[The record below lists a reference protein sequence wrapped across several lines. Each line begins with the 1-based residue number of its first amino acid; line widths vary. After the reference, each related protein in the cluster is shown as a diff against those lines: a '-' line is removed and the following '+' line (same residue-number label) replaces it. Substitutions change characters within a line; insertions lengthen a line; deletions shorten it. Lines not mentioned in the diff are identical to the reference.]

1 MTGENRGRS
10 GDSCEPRAVLH
21 RWSEACHFTDAVF
34 RGTAW
39 SDGALRLRSVEAHE
53 TYVDHHGH
61 ASLEWEYATC
71 STGWRDLP
79 FFAEELIPSWTALTP
94 SGTRLM
100 VRLRVRDA
108 TGDTSPWYVMAHW
121 ASDDDVV
128 HRTTVPGQTG
138 PFGTA
143 DVDVFVA
150 APGRPAAAYE
160 LEIRLAR
167 TPGVPHGPA
176 VRALHL
182 AASSTPPGHRP
193 AVSGPGGAWG
203 TVLDVPRRSQE
214 VHTGH
219 SPQWDGGG
227 EAWSAPAC
235 TAMLV
240 EYFGHGPDV
249 GEMTWI
255 DPADTAPQV
264 DFTARAVYD
273 YAYKGCGNWAFNA
286 AYPARYGL
294 DGMVTRLR
302 SLSELERFIRA
313 GIPIA
318 TAQSFRIGELAGA
331 GYSPAG
337 SIKIVC
343 GFTPDGDVVV
353 NDPLSATDE
362 EVRRTYPRGEF
373 ERVWLAASGGG
384 GVVYLLRPAGLPLPP
399 HVPGLD
405 PNW

>member
-1 MTGENRGRS
+1 MTGENRGRTN
-10 GDSCEPRAVLH
+10 DPFEPQAVLH
-21 RWSEACHFTDAVF
+21 RWSEACHFSGATF
-34 RGTAW
+34 TGTAW
-39 SDGALRLRSVEAHE
+39 SDGALRLEHPEGQEAF
-53 TYVDHHGH
+53 VDQHGH
-61 ASLEWEYATC
+61 ATREWEYATC
-71 STGWRDLP
+71 STGWRELP
-79 FFAEELIPSWTALTP
+79 FPAEELIPSWTALTP
-94 SGTRLM
+94 AGTRLR

-108 TGDTSPWYVMAHW
+108 QGDTSVWYVMAHW
-121 ASDDDVV
+121 TSDDDVV
-128 HRTTVPGQTG
+128 HRTTVPGQVD
-138 PFGTA
+138 PFGSA

-150 APGRPAAAYE
+150 SPGRPVHAYE

-167 TPGVPHGPA
+167 TRGTSEGP
-176 VRALHL
+176 VVQTLCL
-182 AASSTPPGHRP
+182 AASSLPPDHRQ
-193 AVSGPGGAWG
+193 AVSAPAGARG
-203 TVLDVPRRSQE
+203 KVLDVPRRSQE

-240 EYFGHGPDV
+240 EYFGHGPSDD
-249 GEMTWI
+249 ETAWI

-294 DGMVTRLR
+294 RGLVTRLR
-302 SLSELERFIRA
+302 SLSELERFICA

-343 GFTPDGDVVV
+343 GFTDDGDVVA

-362 EVRRTYPRGEF
+362 DVRRVYARGEF
-373 ERVWLAASGGG
+373 ERVWLSASGGG
-384 GVVYLLRPAGLPLPP
+384 GVVYLLYPSDLALPA

>member
-1 MTGENRGRS
+1 MTGENRGQETDPS
-10 GDSCEPRAVLH
+10 TLKAVLH
-21 RWSEACHFTDAVF
+21 RWADARRF
-34 RGTAW
+34 ADAPLGSTAW
-39 SDGALRLRSVEAHE
+39 WDGALRLRSPEGSE
-53 TYVDHHGH
+53 TFVDQHGH
-61 ASLEWEYATC
+61 ATVAWKYGTY
-71 STGWRDLP
+71 STGWQDLP
-79 FFAEELIPSWTALTP
+79 FPAQELIPSWTADTP
-94 SGTRLM
+94 AATRLT

-108 TGDTSPWYVMAHW
+108 QGGESPWFVMGHW
-121 ASDDDVV
+121 ASSDEVV

-138 PFGTA
+138 SFGTA

-150 APGRPAAAYE
+150 AAGRPVLAYE
-160 LEIRLAR
+160 LEVRLAR
-167 TPGVPHGPA
+167 TDDAPEGPS
-176 VRALHL
+176 VRALQL
-182 AASSTPPGHRP
+182 SASAIP
-193 AVSGPGGAWG
+193 ADRRQTVSGPGGAWG

-214 VHTGH
+214 LHTGH

-235 TAMLV
+235 TAMLT
-240 EYFGHGPDV
+240 EYFGCGPADS
-249 GEMTWI
+249 EMLWI

-294 DGMVTRLR
+294 AGLVTRLR
-302 SLSELERFIRA
+302 SLNELERFITA
-313 GIPIA
+313 GIPVA

-343 GFTPDGDVVV
+343 GFTIDGDVVV
-353 NDPLSATDE
+353 NDPLSETDDQ
-362 EVRRTYPRGEF
+362 VRRTYPRGEF
-373 ERVWLAASGGG
+373 EHVWLSASGGG
-384 GVVYLLRPAGLPLPP
+384 GVVYLIHPPSLPLPDN
-399 HVPGLD
+399 VPGLE

>member
-1 MTGENRGRS
+1 M
-10 GDSCEPRAVLH
+10 PRAVLH
-21 RWSEACHFTDAVF
+21 RWAEARDFAGAAF
-34 RGTAW
+34 KGTAW
-39 SDGALRLRSVEAHE
+39 SDGALRLEFAENTETFVDQHGHE
-53 TYVDHHGH
+53 TLAWD
-61 ASLEWEYATC
+61 YATC

-79 FFAEELIPSWTALTP
+79 FPADELIPSWTAHTP
-94 SGTRLM
+94 TGTRLT
-100 VRLRVRDA
+100 VLLRVRDA
-108 TGDTSPWYVMAHW
+108 GGAVSPWYVMAHW
-121 ASDDDVV
+121 ASTDEVV

-150 APGRPAAAYE
+150 QAGRPALAYE
-160 LEIRLAR
+160 LEVRLAR
-167 TPGVPHGPA
+167 TQDAPEGPT

-182 AASSTPPGHRP
+182 AASSTPPDHRP
-193 AVSGPGGAWG
+193 TVSGPGGAWG
-203 TVLDVPRRSQE
+203 RILDVPRRSQE
-214 VHTGH
+214 LHTGH

-235 TAMLV
+235 TAMLT
-240 EYFGHGPDV
+240 EYFGCGPGDD
-249 GEMTWI
+249 EMAWI
-255 DPADTAPQV
+255 DPADTAPHV

-273 YAYKGCGNWAFNA
+273 YAYRGCGNWAFNA
-286 AYPARYGL
+286 AHPARYGL
-294 DGMVTRLR
+294 DGLVTRLR
-302 SLSELERFIRA
+302 SLNELERFISA

-343 GFTPDGDVVV
+343 GFTADGDVVV

-373 ERVWLAASGGG
+373 ERVWLSASGGG
-384 GVVYLLRPAGLPLPP
+384 GVVYFVHPSDRPRPDN
-399 HVPGLD
+399 VPGLD

>member
-10 GDSCEPRAVLH
+10 DDPLMPRAVLH
-21 RWSEACHFTDAVF
+21 RWSEARDFTRAVF

-39 SDGALRLRSVEAHE
+39 TDGALRLESTEADE
-53 TYVDHHGH
+53 TFVDHHGH
-61 ASLEWEYATC
+61 TTLEWEYATC

-79 FFAEELIPSWTALTP
+79 FPAEELIPSWTALTP
-94 SGTRLM
+94 AGTRLT

-108 TGDTSPWYVMAHW
+108 AGDTSPWYVMAHW
-121 ASDDDVV
+121 ASDDAVM
-128 HRTTVPGQTG
+128 HRTTLPGQTG
-138 PFGTA
+138 SFGTA

-150 APGRPAAAYE
+150 APGRPASAYE
-160 LEIRLAR
+160 LEVRLAR
-167 TPGVPHGPA
+167 ARGAAEGPA

-182 AASSTPPGHRP
+182 AASSTPADHQQV
-193 AVSGPGGAWG
+193 VSGSAGAWG
-203 TVLDVPRRSQE
+203 KVLDVPRRSQE
-214 VHTGH
+214 LHTGH

-240 EYFGHGPDV
+240 EYFGHGPQAA
-249 GEMTWI
+249 EMAWI

-302 SLSELERFIRA
+302 SLSELERFICA
-313 GIPIA
+313 GVPVA

-343 GFTPDGDVVV
+343 GFTDDGDVVV

-362 EVRRTYPRGEF
+362 EVRRIYPRGEF
-373 ERVWLAASGGG
+373 ERVWQAASGGG
-384 GVVYLLRPAGLPLPP
+384 GVVYFVHPRELPLPAN
-399 HVPGLD
+399 VEGLD

>member
-10 GDSCEPRAVLH
+10 DDPTVPRAVLH
-21 RWSEACHFTDAVF
+21 RWSEARDFDDVVL

-39 SDGALRLRSVEAHE
+39 SDGALRLESVEGDE
-53 TYVDHHGH
+53 TFVDQHGH
-61 ASLEWEYATC
+61 AALAWQYATC
-71 STGWRDLP
+71 STGWRELP
-79 FFAEELIPSWTALTP
+79 FPAEELIPSWTALAP
-94 SGTRLM
+94 AGTRLM
-100 VRLRVRDA
+100 VRLRVRDEE
-108 TGDTSPWYVMAHW
+108 GEVSPWYVMAHW
-121 ASDDDVV
+121 ASGDEVV
-128 HRTTVPGQTG
+128 HRTTVPGQAG
-138 PFGTA
+138 PFGA
-143 DVDVFVA
+143 VDVDVFVA
-150 APGRPAAAYE
+150 ASGRPVRAYE
-160 LEIRLAR
+160 LDVRLAR
-167 TPGVPHGPA
+167 TRDVSEGPV
-176 VRALHL
+176 VRAFQL
-182 AASSTPPGHRP
+182 AASSTPPEHRQP
-193 AVSGPGGAWG
+193 VSGPAGAWG

-214 VHTGH
+214 LHTGH

-235 TAMLV
+235 TSMLV
-240 EYFGHGPDV
+240 EYFGRGPAD

-286 AYPARYGL
+286 AHPARYGL

-302 SLSELERFIRA
+302 SLNELERFISA

-331 GYSPAG
+331 GFSPAG

-343 GFTPDGDVVV
+343 GFTAEGDVVV

-362 EVRRTYPRGEF
+362 EVRRIYPRGEF
-373 ERVWLAASGGG
+373 ERVWLSASGGG
-384 GVVYLLRPAGLPLPP
+384 GVVYLIHPRELPLPAN
-399 HVPGLD
+399 VPGLE